1 MYINEQRKRIASLIL
16 GVLNARIY
24 RAKYKYKKESI
35 TSYSLQ
41 PFLNLNT
48 HKCYLLVGN
57 TQSDD
62 RLERVCVCVW
72 ICKKVP
78 SGTFSIRRMQFLA
91 LPEHST
97 ATPITQVWRG
107 NTLLFTNLNGQEVM
121 MPLQASYGAKAKR
134 AIRYMK
140 TLFRLN

>member
-62 RLERVCVCVW
+62 RLERETRETSNTFLLIFVY
-72 ICKKVP
+72 IYIYIYIYI
-78 SGTFSIRRMQFLA
+78 SGADMCRFEA
-91 LPEHST
+91 
-97 ATPITQVWRG
+97 G
-107 NTLLFTNLNGQEVM
+107 LFT
-121 MPLQASYGAKAKR
+121 
-134 AIRYMK
+134 
-140 TLFRLN
+140 FC